1 MRSIH
6 TLALLGSVVLAAC
19 TPPEVEKTTGTAT
32 DTGSG
37 ESVHVAVDADADG
50 IGAPADCDDAD
61 PTVNPLAR
69 DAAGDGIDADCDG
82 VDGVDRDG
90 DAYAGRATGGT
101 DCDDSNPAVHP
112 GAADAS
118 VDGVD
123 QDCSGLDGSAGSQ
136 RTDLDG
142 DGYDGI
148 AFGGVDCDD
157 GNAALN
163 PAATDLVGD
172 SFDQNCDGVDG
183 FDADA
188 DGHAATWSG
197 GHDCDDAAAGVYPGA
212 DDTSTDGVDQ
222 DCTGVDGVDADG
234 DGFPSSAF
242 GGADCDDTDAAVH
255 PGARDDATEGDQ
267 DCDGS
272 TDEDV
277 FVDVELDFDRDGFG
291 SRLLGGDDC
300 DDLNGAVNPRATDLV
315 GDDEDQNCDGLDG
328 TDADGDGVASRLSG
342 GTDCLDTDASVNPGR
357 ADAAVDGTDQ
367 DCSGVDGVDADGDGF
382 ASEESGGT
390 DCDDDDEEI
399 SPAGFDLWVDSVDQ
413 DCNGADGDGLEPAGA
428 DADRDGFVSEA
439 EGGRDCDDHRAGI
452 NPWATDMAGD
462 DVDQNCDGVDGSDA
476 DRDGQLSVASGGLDC
491 ADDDRFTFFGAAY
504 KERDEGD
511 NPFCARDEDGDGW
524 GDPTFEAPEMYA
536 WGAGMRILAAPG
548 HDCDDTRVTVAPDL
562 LDLDA
567 HDGVDANCD
576 GSDADDN
583 DGDGY
588 ADVNAG
594 GDDCSDESAQLHPDP
609 RLPDV
614 CGYDNDGDGYVAYG
628 WSGEAPNDWDTGSS
642 GGSYP
647 VEPLPETGPREACWI
662 PEMELCYEARDGA
675 ALTAVCERDG
685 GTYDASAGCGDEWG
699 TPGSCVVSLPD
710 GVTVNVQSAGGDWA
724 DPDFCGWVGGT
735 WYEDGSGGTLVVPL
749 RGSDCDDDDGST
761 YPGSAI
767 EEGDPDLCA
776 HDRDGDG
783 WANEGE
789 GGSDCLDQ
797 QPDVWTSVRNV
808 DGDVVYADWGGP
820 AIAAQTHP
828 GAAALE
834 PALCG
839 IDSDDDGYA
848 RAGFERVWVDD
859 LGTYMGDYGVRWVE
873 GYEEHIY
880 VPLGVFDGADV
891 EWGSDC
897 VDTDDAVRPGAA
909 RNEPVGTC
917 TADRDGD
924 GWGDHAVSGHDCDD
938 GDTAV
943 VPRLEVC
950 NGADDDCD
958 GTVDNNALDADH
970 DGSPS
975 CLDCDDHNAA
985 RATGRVEVCDGA
997 GVDNDC
1003 NADTH
1008 DDADDDGDGFT
1019 VCGGDCAAL
1028 DGEVYPGSLSQEPDP
1043 TVCAQDRDGDGY
1055 GAAADGGSDCDDTK
1069 SYMHPDTSNGVCGE
1083 DLDGDG
1089 TVREQD
1095 GGTDCDDGSAERMR
1109 DPLTDACGDDG
1120 DRDGYVASYDGGSDC
1135 RDWNASYHPGR
1146 LEPDA
1151 CGPDYDGDGYVRSD
1165 WGGTDCDDGDVTIYP
1180 GAAYNEPD
1188 VCGPD
1193 PDGDGYVDTGWGGTD
1208 CDGWNAA
1215 IHPGVGYN
1223 EPEVCGPD
1231 ADGDGYVT
1239 TDWGGTDCYDTDDT
1253 VHPGAAYNEPDRC
1266 TYDQDGDGWG
1276 DRYYNGTDCDDGD
1289 PSVVPQPETCNGLDD
1304 DCDGAT
1310 DEIDEDEDGVTL
1322 CAGDCADEDAARFPG
1337 NPEQCDGIDNDC
1349 DATTDENVDRD
1360 GDGYTLCDNDCDD
1373 DRATVNPGGVDGGA
1387 HGDSCDG
1394 LDNDCDGLVDE
1405 TTTCQGCQETLEYGA
1420 SYLNCTV
1427 FHNWDDARTYCQA
1440 MGGDLASAESIGES
1454 TFIGNLSRQ
1463 GVSWVGAYYTSSGG
1477 WTLVS
1482 GGVYRFAYNQTASS
1496 DRARLAAHPDFITQF
1511 PGDNGA
1517 NYTCERADLS
1527 GDADGDGDGYV
1538 AEGRGGTDCNDADA
1552 DVHPDVAGRVCGLDA
1567 DGDGQVRE
1575 ADGGRDCDD
1584 SNPAAALRAADPD
1597 CDGIVIEADTLS
1609 LVPAGSFDMGCT
1621 PGQTDCEG
1629 DEYPVTTITLTR
1641 AFYVMETEVTQ
1652 GQFEGLMG
1660 YNPSAFSGCGADCP
1674 VEQVNWYQAAAFANA
1689 ASAAEGFVSCYTCW
1703 GSGSAVEC
1711 EAPADPYACE
1721 GYRLL
1726 TEAEWEYAARCGSDT
1741 VAAGS
1746 NTVADVAW
1754 YEGNSGYTT
1763 HPVAMLSP
1771 NACGLYDMSGNV
1783 YEWVNDW
1790 YTEGGASTSTGTG
1803 TSTDTSTGTGTDT
1816 STGTTDP
1823 VPPFQW
1829 WTPYKS
1835 YRGGGYGSWRMSVAN
1850 RDAGYPW
1857 DSVEYLGL
1865 RLARTAP

>member
-6 TLALLGSVVLAAC
+6 TLSLLGSVVLAAC
-19 TPPEVEKTTGTAT
+19 SPPEVEKTTGTAT

-90 DAYAGRATGGT
+90 DGYAARATGGA
-101 DCDDSNPAVHP
+101 DCDDSNPAAHP
-112 GAADAS
+112 GAADDSA
-118 VDGVD
+118 DGVD

-142 DGYDGI
+142 DGYDGT

-242 GGADCDDTDAAVH
+242 GGADCDDTNAAVH

-291 SRLLGGDDC
+291 SWLLGGDDC

-342 GTDCLDTDASVNPGR
+342 GTDCLDTDASVNPAQ
-357 ADAAVDGTDQ
+357 ADVAVDGTDQ
-367 DCSGVDGVDADGDGF
+367 DCSGVDGVDADADGF
-382 ASEESGGT
+382 ASEESGGA
-390 DCDDDDEEI
+390 DCDDHDAEV

-462 DVDQNCDGVDGSDA
+462 AVDQNCDGIDGTDA

-524 GDPTFEAPEMYA
+524 GDPAFEAPEMYA
-536 WGAGMRILAAPG
+536 WGVGMRILAAPG

-594 GDDCSDESAQLHPDP
+594 GDDCYDGSAQLHPDP

-614 CGYDNDGDGYVAYG
+614 CGYDNDGDGYVSVE
-628 WSGEAPNDWDTGSS
+628 WSGEAPNDGDTGWS
-642 GGSYP
+642 GDSY
-647 VEPLPETGPREACWI
+647 VAEPLPETGPREACWL
-662 PEMELCYEARDGA
+662 PEYYMCVEFRDGA
-675 ALTAVCERDG
+675 AQAAFCESNG
-685 GTYDASAGCGDEWG
+685 GTYDASAGCGGDWG
-699 TPGSCVVSLPD
+699 TSGSCVKSFVD
-710 GVTVNVQSAGGDWA
+710 GVTTNIHTSTMENGWA
-724 DPDFCGWVGGT
+724 YEQTCIDEGGT
-735 WYEDGSGGTLVVPL
+735 WFADGTGGTLRAP
-749 RGSDCDDDDGST
+749 RPGSDCDDHDGST

-783 WANEGE
+783 WANESE
-789 GGSDCLDQ
+789 GGSDCLD
-797 QPDVWTSVRNV
+797 DSIETYVEYRAAN
-808 DGDVVYADWGGP
+808 GDLVAAYLGGP
-820 AIAAQTHP
+820 SVAPDAHP

-839 IDSDDDGYA
+839 MDTDDDGYA
-848 RAGFERVWVDD
+848 RAGIERVWVDD

-880 VPLGVFDGADV
+880 LPLEVFDGAGV

-985 RATGRVEVCDGA
+985 RATGRAEVCDGA

-1028 DGEVYPGSLSQEPDP
+1028 DGAVYPGSLSQESDP
-1043 TVCAQDRDGDGY
+1043 TVCAQDQDGDGY
-1055 GAAADGGSDCDDTK
+1055 GGVADGGSDCDDTK
-1069 SYMHPDTSNGVCGE
+1069 SYIHPDTSNGACGE

-1095 GGTDCDDGSAERMR
+1095 GGTDCDDRSAETMR
-1109 DPLTDACGDDG
+1109 DPVTGACGYDG
-1120 DRDGYVASYDGGSDC
+1120 DGDGYVSDGDGGSDC
-1135 RDWNASYHPGR
+1135 RDWNAKYHPDR
-1146 LEPDA
+1146 NEPEVCGYDWDRDGYVAYDEGGTDCHDYNAAAYPGAGTAEPNVCGEDA
-1151 CGPDYDGDGYVRSD
+1151 DGDGYVNRDS
-1165 WGGTDCDDGDVTIYP
+1165 GGTDCDD
-1180 GAAYNEPD
+1180 
-1188 VCGPD
+1188 
-1193 PDGDGYVDTGWGGTD
+1193 
-1208 CDGWNAA
+1208 WNAA

-1223 EPEVCGPD
+1223 EPDACGPD

-1239 TDWGGTDCYDTDDT
+1239 TDWGGTDCADNDGAAYL
-1253 VHPGAAYNEPDRC
+1253 GAAYNEPALC

-1276 DRYYNGTDCDDGD
+1276 DRWYRGTDCNDSDVT
-1289 PSVVPQPETCNGLDD
+1289 VVPVPETCNGLDD

-1310 DEIDEDEDGVTL
+1310 DEIDADADGVTL
-1322 CAGDCADEDAARFPG
+1322 CDGDCADDDAARFPG
-1337 NPEQCDGIDNDC
+1337 KPEQCDGIDNDC
-1349 DATTDENVDRD
+1349 DAATDENVDGD
-1360 GDGYTLCDNDCDD
+1360 GDGLSVCQDDCDD
-1373 DRATVNPGGVDGGA
+1373 TRVAVHPGALDGGLN
-1387 HGDSCDG
+1387 GDECDQ

-1405 TTTCQGCQETLEYGA
+1405 TVACQYCTITAAYESEYMVC
-1420 SYLNCTV
+1420 S
-1427 FHNWDDARTYCQA
+1427 TYHDWHESRVYCDV
-1440 MGGDLASAESIGES
+1440 MGGDLIAAETAGES
-1454 TFIGNLSRQ
+1454 AFLASLVGGWSD
-1463 GVSWVGAYYTSSGG
+1463 VWVGAY
-1477 WTLVS
+1477 L
-1482 GGVYRFAYNQTASS
+1482 
-1496 DRARLAAHPDFITQF
+1496 
-1511 PGDNGA
+1511 
-1517 NYTCERADLS
+1517 
-1527 GDADGDGDGYV
+1527 
-1538 AEGRGGTDCNDADA
+1538 
-1552 DVHPDVAGRVCGLDA
+1552 
-1567 DGDGQVRE
+1567 E
-1575 ADGGRDCDD
+1575 ADGEPTLVNGGSFGFTPVRGNFAGD
-1584 SNPAAALRAADPD
+1584 SDMAALSRYSSGNFYWLPADATLPYICERPAAP
-1597 CDGIVIEADTLS
+1597 
-1609 LVPAGSFDMGCT
+1609 
-1621 PGQTDCEG
+1621 
-1629 DEYPVTTITLTR
+1629 
-1641 AFYVMETEVTQ
+1641 
-1652 GQFEGLMG
+1652 
-1660 YNPSAFSGCGADCP
+1660 
-1674 VEQVNWYQAAAFANA
+1674 
-1689 ASAAEGFVSCYTCW
+1689 
-1703 GSGSAVEC
+1703 
-1711 EAPADPYACE
+1711 
-1721 GYRLL
+1721 
-1726 TEAEWEYAARCGSDT
+1726 
-1741 VAAGS
+1741 
-1746 NTVADVAW
+1746 
-1754 YEGNSGYTT
+1754 
-1763 HPVAMLSP
+1763 
-1771 NACGLYDMSGNV
+1771 
-1783 YEWVNDW
+1783 
-1790 YTEGGASTSTGTG
+1790 
-1803 TSTDTSTGTGTDT
+1803 
-1816 STGTTDP
+1816 
-1823 VPPFQW
+1823 
-1829 WTPYKS
+1829 
-1835 YRGGGYGSWRMSVAN
+1835 
-1850 RDAGYPW
+1850 
-1857 DSVEYLGL
+1857 
-1865 RLARTAP
+1865 